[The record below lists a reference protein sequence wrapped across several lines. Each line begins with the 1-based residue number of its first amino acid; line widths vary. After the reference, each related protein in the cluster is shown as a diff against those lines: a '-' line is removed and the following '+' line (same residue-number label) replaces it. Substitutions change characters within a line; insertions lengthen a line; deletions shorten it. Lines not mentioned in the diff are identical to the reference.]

1 MSKNKLFYKIII
13 NLCLKIDKKEYII
26 HFFNIKNDDRSFIQI
41 FNSIFIDNIFLCCD
55 SSYNDVLNIYLKAKK
70 IFSCLTRFYY
80 FIKIKKAIPYDIQTD
95 LNFNE
100 LSTYSE
106 EQKITLLHNN
116 TKYTF
121 RLTDL
126 INIIKEHLFHCQGL
140 FSKPIHPRNPYI
152 NIRFTKTHLINIY
165 IKLLHL
171 KFDIPIIIKLFVL
184 CNFNV
189 KILSYQY
196 FEILKEN
203 SITQFPDNCENLMN
217 EIIDMIVQLKNEI
230 DFVFKPVYLSKPE
243 ISEFINKLKK
253 SFIMF
258 LRSKYSSNP
267 NIKEYNKKNVFKNLN
282 RIFKFNKF
290 KCISKKIVDISN
302 NIIIRH
308 NNSVINTSV
317 NFSRPIA
324 PPPPPPD
331 VIERIRLSRTNPIPP
346 PPPPPSLNMP
356 SLIVPLLNTNTT
368 NNIIATQNRIINVN
382 NEPEAFRT
390 VDNIPRSP
398 IRNNNSRIYTTNNY
412 RNNYRNINLN
422 FFNRHR

>member
-1 MSKNKLFYKIII
+1 MNKNNLFYKIII
-13 NLCLKIDKKEYII
+13 NICLKMDKKEYIMY
-26 HFFNIKNDDRSFIQI
+26 FFNIKNDDKSLIQI
-41 FNSIFIDNIFLCCD
+41 FNSIFIDNIFLCSD
-55 SSYNDVLNIYLKAKK
+55 PSYDDVLNVYLKAKN
-70 IFSCLTRFYY
+70 IFSCLTRFSY
-80 FIKIKKAIPYDIQTD
+80 FIKIKKAIHYDIQTD

-106 EQKITLLHNN
+106 EQKITLLQNN

-140 FSKPIHPRNPYI
+140 FSSPIHPRNPYI
-152 NIRFTKTHLINIY
+152 NIRFTKTHLTNIY

-171 KFDIPIIIKLFVL
+171 KFDIPVIIKLFML

-203 SITQFPDNCENLMN
+203 CFIQFPENSENLMN

-230 DFVFKPVYLSKPE
+230 NFVFKPVYLSKPE
-243 ISEFINKLKK
+243 VSEFINKLKK

-267 NIKEYNKKNVFKNLN
+267 NIKEYNKKNVYKSLN
-282 RIFKFNKF
+282 KIFKFNEF
-290 KCISKKIVDISN
+290 KCISKKIVDLSN
-302 NIIIRH
+302 NIISRH
-308 NNSVINTSV
+308 NSSVLSNRINL
-317 NFSRPIA
+317 SRPVG

-331 VIERIRLSRTNPIPP
+331 VIERIRLLRTNPSPP
-346 PPPPPSLNMP
+346 PIPFLNIPSLN
-356 SLIVPLLNTNTT
+356 VPLLNTT
-368 NNIIATQNRIINVN
+368 NNITNIATQNRIINV

-398 IRNNNSRIYTTNNY
+398 LHNTRIYTTNNF
-412 RNNYRNINLN
+412 RNNYRNINFN
-422 FFNRHR
+422 FFHRH